1 MIPYLPGMYWFTLVR
16 WKNLLIIF
24 LTQLL
29 AWACVILPLQLRAG
43 QVLLLS
49 PQNFLL
55 LSGSTVLIAA
65 AGYIINDYFDIKI
78 DSINRPDKVI
88 LEKRI
93 PLRMAIIMHTVLNI
107 AAVLMAA
114 LVALKYSWLAMQ
126 LICTILL
133 WLYSTS
139 FKRRFVTGNVVVA
152 LLTALTIVT
161 LIVYEPALHPYI
173 NHYKFI
179 DTPTGRQ
186 PNPVWVL
193 GIYTYFAFM
202 LTWMREIVKD
212 MEDYKGDAA
221 EGCMTM
227 PIRWGL
233 QKSARFVLALGW
245 FAAIPLVDVG
255 FELCAAGWWWLGIY
269 TLVGLALPVAIW
281 VAQLQRQTNQKEFH
295 KASRNIKAI
304 MLLGIMSLVIYYLQ
318 AHG

>member
-1 MIPYLPGMYWFTLVR
+1 MYWLTLVR
-16 WKNLLIIF
+16 WKNLLIVF

-29 AWACVILPLQLRAG
+29 AWACVILPLHLKAG
-43 QVLLLS
+43 QSLQLNGL
-49 PQNFLL
+49 NFLL
-55 LSGSTVLIAA
+55 LSGSTILIAA

-78 DSINRPDKVI
+78 DIINRPEKVI

-93 PLRMAIIMHTVLNI
+93 PVRRAIVMHTVLNI
-107 AAVLMAA
+107 LGILMAA
-114 LVALKYSWLAMQ
+114 IVAIRYSWLGMQ
-126 LICTILL
+126 VACTILL
-133 WLYSTS
+133 WLYSTT
-139 FKRRFVTGNVVVA
+139 FKRQFVTGNLVVA
-152 LLTALTIVT
+152 ILTALTIVT
-161 LIVYEPALHPYI
+161 LVVYEPALYPYI

-179 DTPTGRQ
+179 QTANGPM

-212 MEDYKGDAA
+212 MEDYKGDAQ

-233 QKSARFVLALGW
+233 KKSARFVLALGW

-269 TLVGLALPVAIW
+269 TLVGLAVPVVIW
-281 VAQLQRQTNQKEFH
+281 VAQLQKQTSQKEFH
-295 KASRNIKAI
+295 KASRNIKYI
-304 MLLGIMSLVIYYLQ
+304 MVLGIISLVIYYLQ